1 MKGEKREIKKKDN
14 ERISK
19 TLIKILSVSL
29 KKYL

>member
-19 TLIKILSVSL
+19 TLIKILSVYL

>member
-1 MKGEKREIKKKDN
+1 MKREKREIKKKDN